1 MITKDNIQ
9 KVLLDLKFFSN
20 HGVYTRHFGSADEG
34 FDLEYNYNTGKFN
47 YPVGLQ
53 ADRNTT
59 QEDYQKESYV
69 VFVCV
74 AQLFERGYLPQHIK
88 LEGRN
93 YAGADTG
100 YCDILV
106 SDNNGEPYLIVECKR
121 QILIRKRM
129 SFVNIGQGLCVM
141 VTNCFVIS
149 IHIVKP
155 NIFVCMR
162 RIIQNT
168 ARKGKK

>member
-9 KVLLDLKFFSN
+9 KVLLELKFISN

-34 FDLEYNYNTGKFN
+34 FDLEYNFN
-47 YPVGLQ
+47 VGEFIYPDGVQ

-59 QEDYQKESYV
+59 QDEHQNESFV

-93 YAGADTG
+93 YAGTDKG

-106 SDNNGEPYLIVECKR
+106 SDNNGEPYLILNAKR
-121 QILIRKRM
+121 LILIKRRI
-129 SFVNIGQGLCVM
+129 SFVNIGRGLCVM
-141 VTNCFVIS
+141 ATNCFVIS
-149 IHIVKP
+149 ILIVKP

-162 RIIQNT
+162 RIVLNT
-168 ARKGKK
+168 ERKGI